1 MEENKEVLETTE
13 KVEVEVK
20 EENTE
25 AKKEVVKDN
34 RQNNR
39 NRNSARRDNR
49 PNRAGRRNNRP
60 AKTYDE
66 IVLDTKAVVKVT
78 KGGRQRRFQAVV
90 LVGDKKGLVGLGIG
104 KANEISEAVK
114 KARQD
119 AQKNMVKVPIVDGRT
134 IPHEMKMDEGA
145 TKVILK
151 PASAGTGLVA
161 GSAVRSVLEIAG
173 YHDIITKSLGARTKI
188 NMARA
193 TINALRSMKTIE
205 EVCEMRGKTKEEIL
219 G

>member
-1 MEENKEVLETTE
+1 MEKENNKSKDTE
-13 KVEVEVK
+13 RSNNRNNNRNNNKR
-20 EENTE
+20 
-25 AKKEVVKDN
+25 

-39 NRNSARRDNR
+39 
-49 PNRAGRRNNRP
+49 PT
-60 AKTYDE
+60 KMYDE

-119 AQKNMVKVPIVDGRT
+119 AQKNIVRVSIVDNRT
-134 IPHEMKMDEGA
+134 IAHEMIMDEGA
-145 TKVILK
+145 TKVIIK

-173 YHDIITKSLGARTKI
+173 YRDIISKSLGARSKI

-193 TINALRSMKTIE
+193 TINALLSIKTIE
-205 EVCEMRGKTKEEIL
+205 QVQEERGKTREEIL

>member
-1 MEENKEVLETTE
+1 MQKKKFNKP
-13 KVEVEVK
+13 VK
-20 EENTE
+20 TM
-25 AKKEVVKDN
+25 
-34 RQNNR
+34 
-39 NRNSARRDNR
+39 
-49 PNRAGRRNNRP
+49 
-60 AKTYDE
+60 DE

-119 AQKNMVKVPIVDGRT
+119 ANKNVVKVPVVDKRT
-134 IPHEMKMDEGA
+134 VPHEIVGITGA
-145 TKVILK
+145 TRVVIK
-151 PASAGTGLVA
+151 PAAAGTGLVA
-161 GSAVRSVLEIAG
+161 GGAVRDVLEMAG
-173 YHDIITKSLGARTKI
+173 YHDIISKSLGSRTKI

-193 TINALRSMKTIE
+193 TISALLSMKTVE
-205 EVCEMRGKTKEEIL
+205 EVAEARGKTVEEIL

>member
-1 MEENKEVLETTE
+1 MEKENNKTNSER
-13 KVEVEVK
+13 KA
-20 EENTE
+20 NNQGNHNR
-25 AKKEVVKDN
+25 KDN
-34 RQNNR
+34 RRRQNNR
-39 NRNSARRDNR
+39 
-49 PNRAGRRNNRP
+49 PT
-60 AKTYDE
+60 KMYDE

-119 AQKNMVKVPIVDGRT
+119 AQKNIVRVSIVDNRT
-134 IPHEMKMDEGA
+134 IAHEMQMDEGA
-145 TKVILK
+145 TKVIIK

-173 YHDIITKSLGARTKI
+173 YRDIISKSLGARSKI

-193 TINALRSMKTIE
+193 TINALLSIKTIE
-205 EVCEMRGKTKEEIL
+205 QVCEERGKTREEIL

>member
-1 MEENKEVLETTE
+1 MQK
-13 KVEVEVK
+13 
-20 EENTE
+20 
-25 AKKEVVKDN
+25 
-34 RQNNR
+34 
-39 NRNSARRDNR
+39 
-49 PNRAGRRNNRP
+49 RRNTRP
-60 AKTYDE
+60 AKMYDE

-90 LVGDKKGLVGLGIG
+90 LVGNKKGLVGLGIG

-119 AQKNMVKVPIVDGRT
+119 ANKNMVKVPIIDGRT
-134 IPHEMKMDEGA
+134 IAHEAKYAEGA
-145 TKVILK
+145 TKVLLK

-173 YHDIITKSLGARTKI
+173 YHDIISKSLGARTKI

-193 TINALRSMKTIE
+193 TIKALQSIKTIDQ
-205 EVCEMRGKTKEEIL
+205 VCEARGKSKEEIL

>member
-1 MEENKEVLETTE
+1 MEKENNKANSER
-13 KVEVEVK
+13 KD
-20 EENTE
+20 NNQRNHNR
-25 AKKEVVKDN
+25 KDN
-34 RQNNR
+34 R
-39 NRNSARRDNR
+39 
-49 PNRAGRRNNRP
+49 RRNNNRP
-60 AKTYDE
+60 TKMYDE

-119 AQKNMVKVPIVDGRT
+119 AQKNIVKVPIVDNRT
-134 IPHEMKMDEGA
+134 IAHEMIMDEGA
-145 TKVILK
+145 TKVIIK

-173 YHDIITKSLGARTKI
+173 YRDIISKSLGARSKI

-193 TINALRSMKTIE
+193 TINALLSIKTIE
-205 EVCEMRGKTKEEIL
+205 QVCEERGKTREEIL

>member
-1 MEENKEVLETTE
+1 MQK
-13 KVEVEVK
+13 
-20 EENTE
+20 
-25 AKKEVVKDN
+25 
-34 RQNNR
+34 
-39 NRNSARRDNR
+39 
-49 PNRAGRRNNRP
+49 RRNTRP
-60 AKTYDE
+60 VKTLDE

-119 AQKNMVKVPIVDGRT
+119 ANKNVVKVPVVEGRT
-134 IPHEMKMDEGA
+134 IPHEVTFDEGA
-145 TKVILK
+145 TKVIIK

-161 GSAVRSVLEIAG
+161 GSAVRAVLEIAG
-173 YHDIITKSLGARTKI
+173 YHDIISKSLGARSKI

-193 TINALRSMKTIE
+193 TIKALQSMKTIE
-205 EVCEMRGKTKEEIL
+205 QVCEARGKTKEEIL

>member
-1 MEENKEVLETTE
+1 MQK
-13 KVEVEVK
+13 
-20 EENTE
+20 
-25 AKKEVVKDN
+25 
-34 RQNNR
+34 
-39 NRNSARRDNR
+39 RRGNR
-49 PNRAGRRNNRP
+49 PTRM
-60 AKTYDE
+60 YDE

-119 AQKNMVKVPIVDGRT
+119 AQKNMIKVPIVDGRT
-134 IPHEMKMDEGA
+134 IPHEMRMDEGA

-151 PASAGTGLVA
+151 PGVAGSGLVA
-161 GSAVRSVLEIAG
+161 GGAVRAVLEIAG
-173 YHDIITKSLGARTKI
+173 YHDVISKSLGARTKI

-193 TINALRSMKTIE
+193 TLNALKSMKTIE
-205 EVCEMRGKTKEEIL
+205 EVCAMRGKTKEEIL

>member
-1 MEENKEVLETTE
+1 MENENIKTE
-13 KVEVEVK
+13 KVENT
-20 EENTE
+20 NTE
-25 AKKEVVKDN
+25 QKSVRKTNNNRRDN
-34 RQNNR
+34 KNNNRNNNRRRQNNR
-39 NRNSARRDNR
+39 
-49 PNRAGRRNNRP
+49 PT
-60 AKTYDE
+60 KMYEE

-114 KARQD
+114 KARSD
-119 AQKNMVKVPIVDGRT
+119 AQKNIVRVPIVDNRT
-134 IPHEMKMDEGA
+134 IAHEMIKDEGA
-145 TKVILK
+145 TKVIIK

-173 YHDIITKSLGARTKI
+173 YRDIISKVLGARSKI

-193 TINALRSMKTIE
+193 TINALLSIKTIE
-205 EVCEMRGKTKEEIL
+205 QVCAERGKTREEIL

>member
-1 MEENKEVLETTE
+1 MEENKEVIET
-13 KVEVEVK
+13 VETVEETVETV
-20 EENTE
+20 EETPEVVENKKP
-25 AKKEVVKDN
+25 AKKEFNKDN
-34 RQNNR
+34 KNR
-39 NRNSARRDNR
+39 T
-49 PNRAGRRNNRP
+49 PRRNNNKRNTRP
-60 AKTYDE
+60 TKTYDE
-66 IVLDTKAVVKVT
+66 IVLETKAVVKVT

-119 AQKNMVKVPIVDGRT
+119 AQKNIVRVPIVDART
-134 IPHEMKMDEGA
+134 IAHEVKYDEGA
-145 TKVILK
+145 TRVIIK

-173 YHDIITKSLGARTKI
+173 YRDIISKSLGARSKI

-193 TINALRSMKTIE
+193 TMKALQSIKTID
-205 EVCEMRGKTKEEIL
+205 EVCALRGKTREEIL

>member
-1 MEENKEVLETTE
+1 M
-13 KVEVEVK
+13 
-20 EENTE
+20 
-25 AKKEVVKDN
+25 
-34 RQNNR
+34 
-39 NRNSARRDNR
+39 
-49 PNRAGRRNNRP
+49 
-60 AKTYDE
+60 YDE
-66 IVLDTKAVVKVT
+66 VVLDTKAVVKVT

-119 AQKNMVKVPIVDGRT
+119 AQKNMVKVPVVDGRT
-134 IPHEMKMDEGA
+134 IPHEIKMDEGA

-151 PASAGTGLVA
+151 PASAGSGLVA
-161 GSAVRSVLEIAG
+161 GSAVRAVLEIAG
-173 YHDIITKSLGARTKI
+173 YHDIISKSLGARTKI

-193 TINALRSMKTIE
+193 TINALKSMKTIE
-205 EVCEMRGKTKEEIL
+205 EVAAMRGKTKEEIL

>member
-1 MEENKEVLETTE
+1 MEKRKREPRPKQY
-13 KVEVEVK
+13 
-20 EENTE
+20 EEEIINI
-25 AKKEVVKDN
+25 
-34 RQNNR
+34 
-39 NRNSARRDNR
+39 
-49 PNRAGRRNNRP
+49 GRV
-60 AKTYDE
+60 T
-66 IVLDTKAVVKVT
+66 KVT

-119 AQKNMVKVPIVDGRT
+119 AGKNIVRVSIVDNRT
-134 IPHEMKMDEGA
+134 IAHEVTMDEGA
-145 TKVILK
+145 TKVIIK

-173 YHDIITKSLGARTKI
+173 YHDIISKSLGARSKI

-193 TINALRSMKTIE
+193 TINALLSIKTIE
-205 EVCEMRGKTKEEIL
+205 QVQEERGKTREEIL

>member
-1 MEENKEVLETTE
+1 MEKEN
-13 KVEVEVK
+13 
-20 EENTE
+20 N
-25 AKKEVVKDN
+25 KKMTAERN
-34 RQNNR
+34 NNR
-39 NRNSARRDNR
+39 GNRNNR
-49 PNRAGRRNNRP
+49 RRNNRP
-60 AKTYDE
+60 TKMYDE

-119 AQKNMVKVPIVDGRT
+119 AQKNIIRVSIVDNRT
-134 IPHEMKMDEGA
+134 IAHEVKYEEGA
-145 TKVILK
+145 TRVIIK

-173 YHDIITKSLGARTKI
+173 YRDIISKSLGARSKI

-193 TINALRSMKTIE
+193 TMKALESIKTIE
-205 EVCEMRGKTKEEIL
+205 EVCAQRGKTKEEIL

>member
-1 MEENKEVLETTE
+1 MENENKVNDLEVTNEEVTETKEVSKTE
-13 KVEVEVK
+13 KVNK
-20 EENTE
+20 TE
-25 AKKEVVKDN
+25 
-34 RQNNR
+34 RTNR
-39 NRNSARRDNR
+39 NDKRNSRNNSKRR
-49 PNRAGRRNNRP
+49 PNNRP
-60 AKTYDE
+60 SKTYDE

-119 AQKNMVKVPIVDGRT
+119 AQKNIVRVSIVDNRT
-134 IPHEMKMDEGA
+134 IAHEMKMEEGA
-145 TKVILK
+145 TRVVLR

-173 YHDIITKSLGARTKI
+173 YRDIISKSLGARSKI

-193 TINALRSMKTIE
+193 TINALLSIKTIE
-205 EVCEMRGKTKEEIL
+205 QVCEERGKTREEIL

>member
-1 MEENKEVLETTE
+1 MEKENNKTNSER
-13 KVEVEVK
+13 KD
-20 EENTE
+20 NNQRNHNR
-25 AKKEVVKDN
+25 KDN
-34 RQNNR
+34 RRRQNNH
-39 NRNSARRDNR
+39 
-49 PNRAGRRNNRP
+49 PT
-60 AKTYDE
+60 KMYDE

-119 AQKNMVKVPIVDGRT
+119 AQKNIVRVSIVDNRT
-134 IPHEMKMDEGA
+134 IAHEMQMDEGA
-145 TKVILK
+145 TKVIIK

-173 YHDIITKSLGARTKI
+173 YRDIISKSLGARSKI

-193 TINALRSMKTIE
+193 TINALLSIKTIE
-205 EVCEMRGKTKEEIL
+205 QVCEERGKTREEIL

>member
-1 MEENKEVLETTE
+1 MLKKLILEETTE
-13 KVEVEVK
+13 TIT
-20 EENTE
+20 EEE
-25 AKKEVVKDN
+25 I
-34 RQNNR
+34 RNNR
-39 NRNSARRDNR
+39 NNNR
-49 PNRAGRRNNRP
+49 RRNNRP
-60 AKTYDE
+60 TKMYDE

-119 AQKNMVKVPIVDGRT
+119 AQKNIVKVSIVDNRT
-134 IPHEMKMDEGA
+134 IAHEMTMDEGA
-145 TKVILK
+145 TKVIIK

-173 YHDIITKSLGARTKI
+173 YRDIISKSLGARSKI

-193 TINALRSMKTIE
+193 TINALLSIKTIDQ
-205 EVCEMRGKTKEEIL
+205 VCEERGKTREEIL

>member
-1 MEENKEVLETTE
+1 MQK
-13 KVEVEVK
+13 
-20 EENTE
+20 
-25 AKKEVVKDN
+25 
-34 RQNNR
+34 
-39 NRNSARRDNR
+39 
-49 PNRAGRRNNRP
+49 RRNNRP
-60 AKTYDE
+60 TRMYDE

-193 TINALRSMKTIE
+193 TINALRSMRTIE
-205 EVCEMRGKTKEEIL
+205 EVSAMRGKTKEEIL

>member
-1 MEENKEVLETTE
+1 MQSKNMQK
-13 KVEVEVK
+13 
-20 EENTE
+20 
-25 AKKEVVKDN
+25 
-34 RQNNR
+34 
-39 NRNSARRDNR
+39 RRGNR
-49 PNRAGRRNNRP
+49 PTRM
-60 AKTYDE
+60 YDE

-119 AQKNMVKVPIVDGRT
+119 AQKNMIKVPIVDGRT

-161 GSAVRSVLEIAG
+161 GSAVRAVLEIAG

-193 TINALRSMKTIE
+193 TINALKSMKTIE

>member
-1 MEENKEVLETTE
+1 MEKENNKTNSER
-13 KVEVEVK
+13 
-20 EENTE
+20 
-25 AKKEVVKDN
+25 KDN
-34 RQNNR
+34 NQRNHNRKDNRRRQNNR
-39 NRNSARRDNR
+39 
-49 PNRAGRRNNRP
+49 PT
-60 AKTYDE
+60 KMYDE

-119 AQKNMVKVPIVDGRT
+119 AGKNIVRVSIVDNRT
-134 IPHEMKMDEGA
+134 IAHEVTMDEGA
-145 TKVILK
+145 TKVIIK

-173 YHDIITKSLGARTKI
+173 YHDIISKSLGARSKI

-193 TINALRSMKTIE
+193 TINALLSIKTIE
-205 EVCEMRGKTKEEIL
+205 QVQEERGKTREEVL